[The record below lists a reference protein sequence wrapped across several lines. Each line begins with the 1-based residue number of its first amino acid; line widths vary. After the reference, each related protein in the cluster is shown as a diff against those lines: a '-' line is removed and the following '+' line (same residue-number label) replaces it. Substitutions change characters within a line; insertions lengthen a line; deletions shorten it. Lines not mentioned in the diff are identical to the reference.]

1 MTNEGLIGQMN
12 LYLDKKF
19 YGKLLYATV
28 NRKEL
33 GELLHCFCNKNK
45 KNMVFVTITI
55 IAFIAKTTLDNV

>member
-19 YGKLLYATV
+19 YGKLLYITV

-33 GELLHCFCNKNK
+33 GELLHCFCNENK
-45 KNMVFVTITI
+45 KNMVFVTIAI
-55 IAFIAKTTLDNV
+55 IAFIPKTTLDNV